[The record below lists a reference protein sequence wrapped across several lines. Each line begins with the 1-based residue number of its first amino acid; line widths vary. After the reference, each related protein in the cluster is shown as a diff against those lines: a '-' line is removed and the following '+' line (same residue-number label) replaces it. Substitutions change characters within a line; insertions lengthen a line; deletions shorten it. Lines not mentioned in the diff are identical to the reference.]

1 MNRFRFGH
9 LQEDADETA
18 DLIVPCNVKPK
29 RWPYVCPQC
38 SHLNP
43 AKADECEVCGID
55 RPDDER

>member
-9 LQEDADETA
+9 LQEDADDGSDFILA
-18 DLIVPCNVKPK
+18 VNPDPK

-43 AKADECEVCGID
+43 KRADECEQCGLD